1 MGKNPNA
8 KRLKEKK
15 HKAKDYGN
23 DVEDL
28 EEEAARL
35 GMTVLELIEQ
45 KEKEQRDSDD
55 SDEDENESGDEEEK
69 KQTGKKGG
77 KK

>member
-8 KRLKEKK
+8 KRQKEKK
-15 HKAKDYGN
+15 HKEKVHQN

-35 GMTVLELIEQ
+35 GMTVLELIE
-45 KEKEQRDSDD
+45 
-55 SDEDENESGDEEEK
+55 
-69 KQTGKKGG
+69 
-77 KK
+77 